1 MENWIS
7 RPAEVEA
14 KVLEWQ
20 KRFPELLEVE
30 TITQYVGAKVYGLTI
45 TDRKA
50 PREGKKVLLAT
61 QPHAHEPATTAG
73 MMSVACQLLEGRL
86 LDGTPTKLDRERIL
100 CQVVFNCV
108 PLGNPDG
115 SSRAPVEYWDG
126 SYCDDEE
133 CWCWMCGKDRKTGKM
148 WKRLGRWSTRVETDH
163 PERIGI
169 VYEQLNEHEYAEPNR
184 CLDSSFF
191 RMALRLNERYG
202 CDQWIEMHQA
212 DFSRP
217 QYNCMIILPL
227 VQKELPPHIQKYNL
241 KWGEAAV
248 EEMRC
253 EGGDPI
259 PKVEPLSYTGEQ
271 AEYFRKLWGPLE
283 QHIPVIT
290 SEIQMNK
297 PRTPANMQRRL
308 EEACLRVSL
317 ERLLH

>member
-1 MENWIS
+1 MKNWIS

-20 KRFPELLEVE
+20 KRFPELLDVE
-30 TITQYVGAKVYGLTI
+30 TITQYVGTKVYGLAI
-45 TDRKA
+45 TDKKA
-50 PREGKKVLLAT
+50 PRAGKKVLLAT
-61 QPHAHEPATTAG
+61 QPHAHEPATTAA
-73 MMSVACQLLEGRL
+73 MMSVTCQLLEGRL

-100 CQVVFNCV
+100 RQVVFNCV

-126 SYCDDEE
+126 SYCNNEE
-133 CWCWMCGKDRKTGKM
+133 FWCWMRGKDRKTGKM

-191 RMALRLNERYG
+191 RMALRLNEKHG
-202 CDQWIEMHQA
+202 CDQWLDLHQTE
-212 DFSRP
+212 FEKS

-227 VQKELPPHIQKYNL
+227 VQKELPPHIQAYNL
-241 KWGEAAV
+241 KWGEEVV
-248 EEMRC
+248 EAMRR
-253 EGGDPI
+253 EGGNPI
-259 PKVEPLSYTGEQ
+259 PKVEPLNYTGEQ
-271 AEYFRKLWGPLE
+271 AAYFRDLWGPLE
-283 QHIPVIT
+283 DRIPVIT
-290 SEIQMNK
+290 SEIQNNN
-297 PRTPANMQRRL
+297 PRTSPDMQRRL